1 MIGIFVGQTIIAS
14 FDSTSLYTYSIPPL
28 KALPV
33 EDIIHILRNCKYKSA
48 GNEPFCYLGVQD
60 AIIDASSIAATRTG
74 DLYPADEFAMV
85 YLVPTHN
92 NQTLLQV
99 FNVPIPEAATLGAK
113 LEYDTWRLVYEEV
126 IPESLSPHLV
136 HQVPVVQSYL
146 KLTGALL

>member
-1 MIGIFVGQTIIAS
+1 MIEIYVGQTIIAS
-14 FDSTSLYTYSIPPL
+14 FGSTSLYTYSSEDPL
-28 KALPV
+28 PI
-33 EDIIHILRNCKYKSA
+33 EDAVYILRNCKYKSA
-48 GNEPFCYLGVQD
+48 RNEPFWDLGIQD
-60 AIIDASSIAATRTG
+60 AIRDASYIASTCTG

-99 FNVPIPEAATLGAK
+99 FNVLIPEEANSYDE

-126 IPESLSPHLV
+126 IPESLSPHQV
-136 HQVPVVQSYL
+136 HQVPVAKSYL